1 MLQLGGCFCPRVFC
15 FLLSP
20 QSNNHRWSRNGVTL
34 QQKQI
39 SKTKM
44 QTHQSV
50 SAENALLFVLR
61 LNMLETCP
69 GAHLI

>member
-1 MLQLGGCFCPRVFC
+1 MLQLDGCFCPQVLC

-20 QSNNHRWSRNGVTL
+20 QPSNHRWSRNGVML
-34 QQKQI
+34 QQKKI
-39 SKTKM
+39 SKTEM
-44 QTHQSV
+44 QMHQSAL
-50 SAENALLFVLR
+50 AENILLFVLC